1 LSNLAFRMNRPI
13 EHYISDLLYLHD
25 CVIIPGFG
33 GFVGNKK
40 SAYIH
45 PVSGIIYPPSKA
57 LLFNKNLTQND
68 GLLATHIARMEGI
81 ELSETTDLIED
92 FVKLIQSEL
101 EQRSTFKL
109 QKVGTF
115 TKGEEGNISFLQDKN
130 HNYNLAS
137 FGMQANHKVKKVERT
152 ISQDKEVILKSIR
165 QKDFGKTVRRA
176 AAVLIPLIGLS
187 LIGITQ
193 EENINKVYSQMAN
206 LNPFANNKTEIVV
219 DNPTKT
225 KIESP
230 IVEIVLEEK
239 VEVIVPK
246 EEIITSIIKEQ
257 HTYYIIAGAFAEKKN
272 ANKLLNKLKRWNYN
286 SSIVDGGNLMRVS
299 YNSFANR
306 EDALLA
312 LAEIR
317 KDNKSAWLLTK

>member
-1 LSNLAFRMNRPI
+1 MKQKIEYYISNLL
-13 EHYISDLLYLHD
+13 YIHD

-68 GLLATHIARMEGI
+68 GLLATHIAKGE
-81 ELSETTDLIED
+81 ELDLLEITNLIEG
-92 FVKLIQSEL
+92 FVQEIEKEL
-101 EQRSTFKL
+101 KNRSAFKL
-109 QKVGTF
+109 QKVGTL
-115 TKGEEGNISFLQDKN
+115 TRGNEGNISFIQDKN
-130 HNYNLAS
+130 YNYNLAS
-137 FGMQANHKVKKVERT
+137 FGMEANHKSKKVERI
-152 ISQDKEVILKSIR
+152 ISEEEVIVKTIK
-165 QKDFGKTVRRA
+165 QKDFKKTLKRA

-193 EENINKVYSQMAN
+193 EENITDIYNQMAN
-206 LNPFANNKTEIVV
+206 LNPFTTSKTEIVKEA
-219 DNPTKT
+219 PTKE
-225 KIESP
+225 IEVP
-230 IVEIVLEEK
+230 IVEIIETEK
-239 VEVIVPK
+239 VEIVIP
-246 EEIITSIIKEQ
+246 IITEQ
-257 HTYYIIAGAFAEKKN
+257 HTYYIIAGAFAEQKN
-272 ANKLLNKLKRWNYN
+272 ANKLLQKLKRWNYDA
-286 SSIVDGGNLMRVS
+286 SIVEGGNLMRVS
-299 YNSFANR
+299 YNAFQNR

>member
-1 LSNLAFRMNRPI
+1 MKQKIEYYISNLL
-13 EHYISDLLYLHD
+13 YIHD

-68 GLLATHIARMEGI
+68 GLLATHIAKEE
-81 ELSETTDLIED
+81 ELDLVEITNLIEG
-92 FVKLIQSEL
+92 FVQGIQKEL
-101 EQRSTFKL
+101 KNRSAFKL

-115 TKGEEGNISFLQDKN
+115 TRGNEGNISFTQDKN
-130 HNYNLAS
+130 YNYNLAS
-137 FGMQANHKVKKVERT
+137 FGMEANHKSKKVERIISEEDVIVKT
-152 ISQDKEVILKSIR
+152 IK
-165 QKDFGKTVRRA
+165 QKDFKKTLKKA

-193 EENINKVYSQMAN
+193 EENITDIYNQMAN
-206 LNPFANNKTEIVV
+206 LNPFTTSKNEIVKEAPAKEIKV
-219 DNPTKT
+219 PIAEI
-225 KIESP
+225 IETEKA
-230 IVEIVLEEK
+230 EIV
-239 VEVIVPK
+239 IP
-246 EEIITSIIKEQ
+246 IITEQ
-257 HTYYIIAGAFAEKKN
+257 HTYYIIAGAFAEQKN
-272 ANKLLNKLKRWNYN
+272 ANKLLQKLKRWNYDA
-286 SSIVDGGNLMRVS
+286 SIVEGGNLMRVS
-299 YNSFANR
+299 YNSFQNR

>member
-1 LSNLAFRMNRPI
+1 MNRPI
-13 EHYISDLLYLHD
+13 EHYISELLYLHD

-57 LLFNKNLTQND
+57 FLFNKNLRQND

-81 ELSETTDLIED
+81 ELSKTTDLIED
-92 FVKLIQSEL
+92 FVKKIQSEL
-101 EQRSTFKL
+101 EQRSAFKL
-109 QKVGTF
+109 QNVGTF
-115 TKGEEGNISFLQDKN
+115 TKGKEGNISFLQDKN
-130 HNYNLAS
+130 HNYNLSS
-137 FGMQANHKVKKVERT
+137 FGMQANHKAKKVERT
-152 ISQDKEVILKSIR
+152 ISQDKEVIVKSIG
-165 QKDFGKTVRRA
+165 QKDLGKTLRRA

-193 EENINKVYSQMAN
+193 EEDINKVYSQMAN

-219 DNPTKT
+219 ENPAKT

-230 IVEIVLEEK
+230 VVKIVIEEK
-239 VEVIVPK
+239 AKMVVPK
-246 EEIITSIIKEQ
+246 EETITPIIKEQ
-257 HTYYIIAGAFAEKKN
+257 HTYYIIAGAFAEKQN
-272 ANKLLNKLKRWNYN
+272 ADRLLYKLSNLNYKP
-286 SSIVDGGNLMRVS
+286 SIVEGGNLMRVS
-299 YNSFANR
+299 YNSFQNR

-317 KDNKSAWLLTK
+317 KENKSAWLLTK

>member
-1 LSNLAFRMNRPI
+1 MKQTI
-13 EHYISDLLYLHD
+13 EHYISNLLYLHD

-57 LLFNKNLTQND
+57 FLFNKNLTQND

-92 FVKLIQSEL
+92 FVKKIQSEL
-101 EQRSTFKL
+101 EQRSAFKL
-109 QKVGTF
+109 QNVGTF
-115 TKGEEGNISFLQDKN
+115 TKGREGNISFLQDKSY
-130 HNYNLAS
+130 NYNLAS
-137 FGMQANHKVKKVERT
+137 FGMQANHKAKKVERT
-152 ISQDKEVILKSIR
+152 ISQDKEVILKSIG
-165 QKDFGKTVRRA
+165 QKDFGKTLRRA

-206 LNPFANNKTEIVV
+206 LNPFTSTKTEIVALETKPEV
-219 DNPTKT
+219 VIEIVAPTIT
-225 KIESP
+225 KVKEETVKIAIP
-230 IVEIVLEEK
+230 IVEQSK
-239 VEVIVPK
+239 
-246 EEIITSIIKEQ
+246 
-257 HTYYIIAGAFAEKKN
+257 TYFIIAGAFAEKKN
-272 ANKLLNKLKRWNYN
+272 ADRLLYKLSNLNYKP
-286 SSIVDGGNLMRVS
+286 SIVKGGNLMRVS
-299 YNSFANR
+299 YNSFQDR
-306 EDALLA
+306 ENALLA

-317 KDNKSAWLLTK
+317 KENKSAWLLTK

>member
-1 LSNLAFRMNRPI
+1 MKQTI
-13 EHYISDLLYLHD
+13 EHYISNLLYLHD

-33 GFVGNKK
+33 GFVSNKK

-68 GLLATHIARMEGI
+68 GLLATHIAKEEGLD
-81 ELSETTDLIED
+81 LSKITNLIEE
-92 FVKLIQSEL
+92 FVKETQKEL
-101 EQRSTFKL
+101 ENRSAFKL

-115 TKGEEGNISFLQDKN
+115 TKGKEGNISFLQDKN

-137 FGMQANHKVKKVERT
+137 FGMQANHKAKKVEHT
-152 ISQDKEVILKSIR
+152 TSQDKEVIVKTIK
-165 QKDFGKTVRRA
+165 QKDLGKTLRRA

-193 EENINKVYSQMAN
+193 EENINGIYSQMAN
-206 LNPFANNKTEIVV
+206 LNPFTNSKTEIVKEA
-219 DNPTKT
+219 PIKE
-225 KIESP
+225 IEVP
-230 IVEIVLEEK
+230 IVEIIETEK
-239 VEVIVPK
+239 VEIVIP
-246 EEIITSIIKEQ
+246 IITEQ
-257 HTYYIIAGAFAEKKN
+257 HTYYIIAGAFAEKQN
-272 ANKLLNKLKRWNYN
+272 ADKLLYKLKNWNYKP
-286 SSIVDGGNLMRVS
+286 SIVEEGNLMRVS
-299 YNSFANR
+299 YNSFQNR

>member
-1 LSNLAFRMNRPI
+1 MNRQI
-13 EHYISDLLYLHD
+13 EHYISELLYLHD

-57 LLFNKNLTQND
+57 FLFNKNLRQND

-81 ELSETTDLIED
+81 ELSKTTDLIED
-92 FVKLIQSEL
+92 FVKKIQSEL
-101 EQRSTFKL
+101 EQRSAFKL
-109 QKVGTF
+109 QNVGTF
-115 TKGEEGNISFLQDKN
+115 TKGREGNISFLQDKSY
-130 HNYNLAS
+130 NYNLAS
-137 FGMQANHKVKKVERT
+137 FGMQANHKAKKVERT
-152 ISQDKEVILKSIR
+152 ISQDKEVILKSIG
-165 QKDFGKTVRRA
+165 QKDFGKTLRRA

-206 LNPFANNKTEIVV
+206 LNPFTSTKTEIVALETKPEV
-219 DNPTKT
+219 VIEIVAPTIT
-225 KIESP
+225 KVKEETVKIAIP
-230 IVEIVLEEK
+230 IVEQSK
-239 VEVIVPK
+239 
-246 EEIITSIIKEQ
+246 
-257 HTYYIIAGAFAEKKN
+257 TYFIIAGAFAEKKN
-272 ANKLLNKLKRWNYN
+272 ADRLLYKLSNLNYKP
-286 SSIVDGGNLMRVS
+286 SIVKGGNLMRVS
-299 YNSFANR
+299 FNSFQNR

-317 KDNKSAWLLTK
+317 KENKSAWLLTK

>member
-1 LSNLAFRMNRPI
+1 MNRPI

-57 LLFNKNLTQND
+57 FLFNKNLRQND

-81 ELSETTDLIED
+81 ELSKTTDLIED
-92 FVKLIQSEL
+92 FVKKIQSEL
-101 EQRSTFKL
+101 EQRSAFKL
-109 QKVGTF
+109 QNVGTF
-115 TKGEEGNISFLQDKN
+115 TKGKEGNISFLQDKD

-137 FGMQANHKVKKVERT
+137 FGMQATHRAKKVERT
-152 ISQDKEVILKSIR
+152 ISQDKEVILKSIG
-165 QKDFGKTVRRA
+165 QKDFGKTIRRA

-206 LNPFANNKTEIVV
+206 LNPFTSTKTEIVALETKPEV
-219 DNPTKT
+219 VIEIVAPTIT
-225 KIESP
+225 KVKEETVKIAIS
-230 IVEIVLEEK
+230 IVEQSK
-239 VEVIVPK
+239 
-246 EEIITSIIKEQ
+246 
-257 HTYYIIAGAFAEKKN
+257 TYFIIAGAFAEKKN
-272 ANKLLNKLKRWNYN
+272 ADRLLYKLSNLNYKP
-286 SSIVDGGNLMRVS
+286 SIVKGGNLMRVS
-299 YNSFANR
+299 YNSFQDR
-306 EDALLA
+306 ENALLA

-317 KDNKSAWLLTK
+317 KENKSAWLLTQ

>member
-1 LSNLAFRMNRPI
+1 MKQKIEYYISNLL
-13 EHYISDLLYLHD
+13 YIHD

-68 GLLATHIARMEGI
+68 GLLATHIAKEE
-81 ELSETTDLIED
+81 ELDLLEITNLIEG
-92 FVKLIQSEL
+92 FVQKIQKEL
-101 EQRSTFKL
+101 KNRSAFKL

-115 TKGEEGNISFLQDKN
+115 TRGNEGNISFIQDKN
-130 HNYNLAS
+130 YNYNLAS
-137 FGMQANHKVKKVERT
+137 FGMEANHKSKKVERI
-152 ISQDKEVILKSIR
+152 ISEEEVIVKTIK
-165 QKDFGKTVRRA
+165 QKDFKKTLKKA

-193 EENINKVYSQMAN
+193 EENITDIYNQMAN
-206 LNPFANNKTEIVV
+206 LNPFTTSKTEIVKEA
-219 DNPTKT
+219 PTKE
-225 KIESP
+225 IEVP
-230 IVEIVLEEK
+230 IVKIIETEK
-239 VEVIVPK
+239 VEVVIP
-246 EEIITSIIKEQ
+246 IITEQ
-257 HTYYIIAGAFAEKKN
+257 HTYYIIAGAFAEQKN
-272 ANKLLNKLKRWNYN
+272 ANKLLQKLKRWNYDA
-286 SSIVDGGNLMRVS
+286 SIVEGGNLMRVS
-299 YNSFANR
+299 YNSFQNR

-312 LAEIR
+312 LAKIR

>member
-1 LSNLAFRMNRPI
+1 MKQKI
-13 EHYISDLLYLHD
+13 EHYISNLLYIHD

-68 GLLATHIARMEGI
+68 GLLATHIAKEE
-81 ELSETTDLIED
+81 ELDLVEITNLIEG
-92 FVKLIQSEL
+92 FVQGIQKEL
-101 EQRSTFKL
+101 KNRSAFKL

-115 TKGEEGNISFLQDKN
+115 TRGNEGNISFTQDKN
-130 HNYNLAS
+130 YNYNLAS
-137 FGMQANHKVKKVERT
+137 FGMEANHKSKKVERIISEEDIIVKT
-152 ISQDKEVILKSIR
+152 IK
-165 QKDFGKTVRRA
+165 QKDFKKTLKKA

-193 EENINKVYSQMAN
+193 EENITDIYNQMAN
-206 LNPFANNKTEIVV
+206 LNPFTTSKNEIVKEAPAKEIKV
-219 DNPTKT
+219 PIAEI
-225 KIESP
+225 IETEKA
-230 IVEIVLEEK
+230 EIV
-239 VEVIVPK
+239 IP
-246 EEIITSIIKEQ
+246 IITEQ
-257 HTYYIIAGAFAEKKN
+257 HTYYIIAGAFAEQKN
-272 ANKLLNKLKRWNYN
+272 ANKLLQKLKRWNYDA
-286 SSIVDGGNLMRVS
+286 SIVEGGNLMRVS
-299 YNSFANR
+299 YNSFQNR